1 MPCCTFLGE
10 EALVKI
16 RINIFL
22 TLPSP
27 TMVSVIL
34 SEFEYH
40 LLISTWTKIVIFHA
54 ITGLRA
60 IVFCRLFQINLQFQL
75 LQELVNSQTF
85 HA

>member
-1 MPCCTFLGE
+1 MLNLNANGFTGVTNQFS
-10 EALVKI
+10 
-16 RINIFL
+16 L

-27 TMVSVIL
+27 TMISVIL
-34 SEFEYH
+34 LELEYH

-60 IVFCRLFQINLQFQL
+60 VVFCRLFQINLQFQL
-75 LQELVNSQTF
+75 LQEPINPHTF